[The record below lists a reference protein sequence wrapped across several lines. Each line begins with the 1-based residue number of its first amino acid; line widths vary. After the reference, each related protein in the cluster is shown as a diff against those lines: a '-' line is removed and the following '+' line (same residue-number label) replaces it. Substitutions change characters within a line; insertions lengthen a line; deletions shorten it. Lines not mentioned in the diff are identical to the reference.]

1 MKEITAADVKNPGPP
16 ILEELRAGEVID
28 LDESE
33 ISLQNNHFTNQ
44 YTQELLDDK
53 ELNKRLV
60 RKIDLILLPLLAR
73 TYVLQYV
80 GKQALSWPSSTYL
93 PMPVSLKIS
102 IAGLPAFLLCVPIR
116 RVSVDLSCPEND
128 DGQGGCRL
136 YHMMGKRLTGYC
148 VLQRFYGSRH
158 LSLSVGCIRTS
169 HHTMLYDDHWHVVH
183 EGRAAVSGWDLL
195 QLQWSRLNGRWCPHK
210 CH

>member
-60 RKIDLILLPLLAR
+60 RKSTSSCCLCLLVHTSCNMSAS
-73 TYVLQYV
+73 
-80 GKQALSWPSSTYL
+80 KLSLTQPSSTYL

-102 IAGLPAFLLCVPIR
+102 IAGLPAFFYFAYLFAEYPWTYLAR
-116 RVSVDLSCPEND
+116 
-128 DGQGGCRL
+128 
-136 YHMMGKRLTGYC
+136 KR
-148 VLQRFYGSRH
+148 
-158 LSLSVGCIRTS
+158 
-169 HHTMLYDDHWHVVH
+169 
-183 EGRAAVSGWDLL
+183 
-195 QLQWSRLNGRWCPHK
+195 
-210 CH
+210 